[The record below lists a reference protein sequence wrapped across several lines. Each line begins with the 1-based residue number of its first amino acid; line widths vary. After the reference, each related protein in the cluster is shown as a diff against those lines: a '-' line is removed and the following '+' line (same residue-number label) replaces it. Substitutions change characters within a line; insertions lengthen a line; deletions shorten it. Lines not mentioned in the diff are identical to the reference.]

1 MIKINLT
8 PVDELENPFEFLP
21 DGFAIVA
28 AFAACYWYMGNLEQE
43 KLTQIEEVEQ
53 ETAQVRRSYNNIKG
67 DLEKFKDMENQ
78 VGTLNSKI
86 ESLRQITVSKLSK
99 YELVILLE
107 HLQTLKPDGLWYEK
121 IKVDSDGKKIE
132 AEGKSF
138 DPILVAEFMSG
149 LDQTKIQKVDP
160 VDVRTQVYFDNVEVV
175 SVTQQPK
182 AQGGNVEDA
191 INLEN
196 YPAYKLNLKY
206 KTREVAPED
215 AEIN

>member
-1 MIKINLT
+1 M
-8 PVDELENPFEFLP
+8 
-21 DGFAIVA
+21 
-28 AFAACYWYMGNLEQE
+28 
-43 KLTQIEEVEQ
+43 
-53 ETAQVRRSYNNIKG
+53 
-67 DLEKFKDMENQ
+67 
-78 VGTLNSKI
+78 
-86 ESLRQITVSKLSK
+86 
-99 YELVILLE
+99 LE

-121 IKVDSDGKKIE
+121 IKVDSGGKKIE

-182 AQGGNVEDA
+182 AQGGNIEDA